1 MQAQTLINYIK
12 NPDLMDKESVPQLQ
26 KLVKDFPYFQT
37 AYILLSL
44 AAKKWDATVYQQSL
58 KKTAIVIS
66 NRAHL
71 FNLINNINEVT
82 SVIEPMVEKKE
93 EIIEENKTELQ
104 SNTTLAELADI
115 KSSIEDIKHEL
126 DLIKATELTSEQAEV
141 AKPELTIITDEKVD
155 LQATPEKV
163 EDKAKIVEVESSE
176 TLVNETIEKELEKSL
191 VNAFIEKEVIK
202 TPELHHLELNKTQA
216 KNFSEWLQLLKKNNG
231 QSAEEIKEQIAFEKE
246 KQSQVL
252 KTNKQII
259 DEQNQSQLKK
269 QKQKAL
275 IDKIIETNP
284 GAIRNKEDK
293 KFFAPIIQAKESLI
307 ENEHLVTETLAK
319 IYSMQG
325 NINKA
330 VRAYEILSLKF
341 PQKSV
346 YFATLIK
353 NLKENQ

>member
-1 MQAQTLINYIK
+1 
-12 NPDLMDKESVPQLQ
+12 
-26 KLVKDFPYFQT
+26 
-37 AYILLSL
+37 
-44 AAKKWDATVYQQSL
+44 
-58 KKTAIVIS
+58 
-66 NRAHL
+66 
-71 FNLINNINEVT
+71 
-82 SVIEPMVEKKE
+82 
-93 EIIEENKTELQ
+93 
-104 SNTTLAELADI
+104 
-115 KSSIEDIKHEL
+115 
-126 DLIKATELTSEQAEV
+126 
-141 AKPELTIITDEKVD
+141 
-155 LQATPEKV
+155 
-163 EDKAKIVEVESSE
+163 
-176 TLVNETIEKELEKSL
+176 
-191 VNAFIEKEVIK
+191 VIK